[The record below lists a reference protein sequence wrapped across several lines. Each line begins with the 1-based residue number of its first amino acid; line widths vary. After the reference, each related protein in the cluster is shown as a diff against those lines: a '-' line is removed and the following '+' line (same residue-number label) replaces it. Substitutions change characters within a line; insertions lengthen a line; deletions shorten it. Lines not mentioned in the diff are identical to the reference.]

1 MADLT
6 VTENKVKKAN
16 GNASYTVESGNVLTD
31 GTVSTVV
38 IKGEVKVLTL
48 NGVRI
53 SLNASVI
60 SEIEINGLKYSV
72 TDVSMTTENG
82 ETTVSFKLTLNA

>member
-1 MADLT
+1 MQKLLIGR
-6 VTENKVKKAN
+6 VVKPQ
-16 GNASYTVESGNVLTD
+16 G
-31 GTVSTVV
+31 

-53 SLNASVI
+53 SLNALVI

-72 TDVSMTTENG
+72 TEVAMTSENG
-82 ETTVSFKLTLNA
+82 ETTVSFK